1 MNMLKDL
8 FIDEIQLALQ
18 EQNLKEPTPIQEKV
32 IPLALEGKDIIALA
46 ETGSGKT
53 LAYLL
58 PLLQRT
64 KGKSRNKPS
73 VLILVPTK
81 ELADQVHENFKKYAK
96 HTGLLS
102 ATILGGKS
110 FNTQLQKLQKGVHC
124 LIATPGR
131 LTDHLKKKTVDL
143 SAIDIFILDE
153 ADQMLDLGFYE
164 RLTDI
169 FNALP
174 PEKATWL
181 FSATMS
187 QKIKSIAE
195 NHLRSYELI
204 ELTDQKPK
212 KAIEHFIT
220 EISDNIK
227 YPFLKFLIKKEKIQ
241 SALIFVNTKERA
253 KLIGERLSF
262 DKYKAYYIMGDMSKH
277 ARHKALQGFKNGTYR
292 FLVAT
297 DVAARGLD
305 ITTLTHVINYDV
317 PDIAEQY
324 IHRLGRS
331 ARFDRL
337 GKAITLYDSELED
350 VHLEKIENALSASI
364 NRVNYLDF
372 KTNIIDKIPL
382 EVQKLLRKTRR
393 DEQW

>member
-1 MNMLKDL
+1 MTSLKD
-8 FIDEIQLALQ
+8 FFQDDINQAIT
-18 EQNLKEPTPIQEKV
+18 EQSLKAPTAIQEKV
-32 IPLALEGKDIIALA
+32 IPLALEKKDIIALA

-53 LAYLL
+53 LSYLL
-58 PLLQRT
+58 PLLQLT
-64 KGKSRNKPS
+64 KGKSRKIPS

-81 ELADQVHENFKKYAK
+81 ELADQVHENFKKFAK

-102 ATILGGKS
+102 TTILGGKS
-110 FNTQLQKLQKGVHC
+110 FNTQYQKLQKGVHC
-124 LIATPGR
+124 VIATPGR
-131 LTDHLKKKTVDL
+131 LTDHLKKKTIDL

-174 PEKATWL
+174 ENKNTWL

-187 QKIKSIAE
+187 QKIKKIAE
-195 NHLRSYELI
+195 THLKDFTLV

-212 KAIEHFIT
+212 QTIEHFLT
-220 EISDNIK
+220 EIDESIK

-241 SALIFVNTKERA
+241 SALIFVNTKEKA
-253 KLIGERLSF
+253 KLIGERLAF
-262 DKYKAYYIMGDMSKH
+262 DKYKAYYLMGDMSKH
-277 ARHKALQGFKNGTYR
+277 ARHKALQGFKNGSYR

-305 ITTLTHVINYDV
+305 ITTLTHVINFEV

-331 ARFDRL
+331 ARFDKL
-337 GKAITLYDSELED
+337 GKAITLYDKNTED
-350 VHLEKIENALSASI
+350 IHLEKIENALEGPI
-364 NRVNYLDF
+364 NKVKYSDF

-382 EVQKLLRKTRR
+382 EVQKLLRKRR
-393 DEQW
+393 REDEW

>member
-1 MNMLKDL
+1 MLKNL
-8 FIDEIQLALQ
+8 FTEVIQKAII
-18 EQNLKEPTPIQEKV
+18 EQNLKDPTPIQEKV
-32 IPLALEGKDIIALA
+32 IPLALEGKDLIALA

-53 LAYLL
+53 LAYIL
-58 PLLQRT
+58 PLLQRMM
-64 KGKSRNKPS
+64 GQSRKAPKT
-73 VLILVPTK
+73 LIIVPTK
-81 ELADQVHENFKKYAK
+81 ELADQVHENFKRYAK

-110 FNTQLQKLQKGVHC
+110 INTQMLKLKKGVHC
-124 LIATPGR
+124 IIATPGR
-131 LTDHLKKKTVDL
+131 LNDHLKRASVNLSEIDL
-143 SAIDIFILDE
+143 LILDE

-164 RLTDI
+164 RLTSI
-169 FNALP
+169 FEVLP
-174 PEKATWL
+174 ENKTTWL
-181 FSATMS
+181 FSATMN
-187 QKIKSIAE
+187 QKVKSIAE
-195 NHLRSYELI
+195 NHLKNYVLI

-212 KAIEHFIT
+212 KTIEHSIT
-220 EISDNIK
+220 PIEDKIK

-241 SALIFVNTKERA
+241 SALIFVNTKEKA

-262 DKYKAYYIMGDMSKH
+262 DKYKAYYLMGDMSKH

-331 ARFDRL
+331 ARFDKL
-337 GKAITLYDSELED
+337 GKAISLYDQEIEE
-350 VHLEKIENALSASI
+350 VHLSKIETALGYPITKIS
-364 NRVNYLDF
+364 YPEF
-372 KTNIIDKIPL
+372 KSNIIDKIPI
-382 EVQKLLRKTRR
+382 EVQKLMRKKHTE
-393 DEQW
+393 DAY

>member
-1 MNMLKDL
+1 MLKEL
-8 FIDEIQLALQ
+8 FIDEIKQAIT
-18 EQNLKEPTPIQEKV
+18 EQNLKAPTPIQEKV
-32 IPLALEGKDIIALA
+32 IPLALEGRDLIALA

-64 KGKSRNKPS
+64 KGKSRKVPTA
-73 VLILVPTK
+73 LIVVPTK

-96 HTGLLS
+96 HTNLLS

-110 FNTQLQKLQKGVHC
+110 FNTQVQKLQKGIHC

-143 SAIDIFILDE
+143 SSIDIFILDE
-153 ADQMLDLGFYE
+153 ADQMLDLGFYD

-174 PEKATWL
+174 AEKSTWL

-187 QKIKSIAE
+187 DKIKKIAE
-195 NHLRSYELI
+195 NHLREFSLV

-212 KAIEHFIT
+212 QTIEHFLT
-220 EISDNIK
+220 EIDDKIK

-262 DKYKAYYIMGDMSKH
+262 DKYKAYYLMGDMSKH

-331 ARFDRL
+331 ARFDKL
-337 GKAITLYDSELED
+337 GKAITLYDESSED
-350 VHLEKIENALSASI
+350 IHLKKIEDALEYPVK
-364 NRVNYLDF
+364 RVNYLDF
-372 KTNIIDKIPL
+372 KSNIIDKIPL
-382 EVQKLLRKTRR
+382 EVQKLLRKRRR
-393 DEQW
+393 DDEW

>member
-1 MNMLKDL
+1 MLKDL
-8 FIDEIQLALQ
+8 FIDELTKALS
-18 EQNLKEPTPIQEKV
+18 EQNLKEPTAIQEKV
-32 IPLALEGKDIIALA
+32 IPLALEGHDLIALA

-53 LAYLL
+53 LSYLL

-64 KGKSRNKPS
+64 KGKSRKTPT

-96 HTGLLS
+96 YTGLLS

-110 FNTQLQKLQKGVHC
+110 FNTQLQKLKKGVHC
-124 LIATPGR
+124 VIATPGR
-131 LTDHLKKKTVDL
+131 LTDHLKKKTIDL

-174 PEKATWL
+174 TEKNTWL

-187 QKIKSIAE
+187 KEIKVIAE
-195 NHLRSYELI
+195 SHLRNFKLI

-212 KAIEHFIT
+212 KTIEHFLT
-220 EISDNIK
+220 EIDEKLK

-262 DKYKAYYIMGDMSKH
+262 DKYKAYYLMGDMSKH

-305 ITTLTHVINYDV
+305 ITTLTHVINFDV

-331 ARFDRL
+331 ARFDRQ
-337 GKAITLYDSELED
+337 GKAITLYDGSAED
-350 VHLEKIENALSASI
+350 VHLMKIEEALESPIS
-364 NRVNYLDF
+364 RVKYLEF
-372 KTNIIDKIPL
+372 KSNIIDKIPL
-382 EVQKLLRKTRR
+382 EVQKLMRKKRHE
-393 DEQW
+393 DQW

>member
-1 MNMLKDL
+1 MLKDL
-8 FIDEIQLALQ
+8 FSDEIRQAIV
-18 EQNLKEPTPIQEKV
+18 EQNLKAPTPIQEKV
-32 IPLALEGKDIIALA
+32 IPIALEGNDLIALA

-53 LAYLL
+53 LSYLL
-58 PLLQRT
+58 PLLQKT
-64 KGKSRNKPS
+64 KGKSRKIPT

-110 FNTQLQKLQKGVHC
+110 FNTQVQKLKKGVHC

-131 LTDHLKKKTVDL
+131 LTDHLKKKTIDL
-143 SAIDIFILDE
+143 GAIDIFILDE

-174 PEKATWL
+174 VEKSTWL

-187 QKIKSIAE
+187 AKIKKIAE
-195 NHLRSYELI
+195 NHLREFTLI

-212 KAIEHFIT
+212 QTIEHFLT
-220 EISDNIK
+220 EIDEKIK

-262 DKYKAYYIMGDMSKH
+262 DKYKAYYLMGDMSKH

-305 ITTLTHVINYDV
+305 ITTLTHVINFDV

-331 ARFDRL
+331 ARFDKL
-337 GKAITLYDSELED
+337 GKAITLYDENAENL
-350 VHLEKIENALSASI
+350 HLEKIENALEGEI
-364 NRVNYLDF
+364 NRVKYLDF
-372 KTNIIDKIPL
+372 KTNIIDKIPP
-382 EVQKLLRKTRR
+382 EVQKLLRKKRR
-393 DEQW
+393 EDEW